1 MDPSLIRRL
10 QRLHVLR
17 AGGPERRQRGRRSME
32 ALVRDLS
39 HALEESSS
47 SSHRRRRGWRRR
59 SRSAGTLSGAPPRAY
74 SEDSGSSVG
83 EAHLSTERQISS
95 VQVSDSDEMVSTAGI
110 LSHSRRTQRH
120 RLSATACLAGPLGES
135 DSVNE
140 NFSPA
145 RLQRRKRKL
154 KRMALDSEMSQPSTS
169 SVGLPPGAGAGSVS
183 ELSRK
188 RSKMQDGYSDPRH
201 GSLRRMWK
209 RKCDRKEGGMFPPR
223 RPLQDQEEMECS
235 DLDRLHGDMLS
246 SSSLSSAGESDG
258 LDDPGVYTNDEGREG
273 DDEQSDWYH
282 EPADEPPERTARP
295 ARPAAAAAA
304 AAASGRSGPIKPSR
318 EIRAGRRRLRDR
330 RPAFSIVSSL
340 NDRVAA
346 FLQDPQQTEV
356 HLQTGGAK
364 AEEDQLGHL
373 ANLYSLRVRRDAPGS
388 FSAFKTGMTTR
399 GVLVSPEYQ
408 GRGGSG
414 DSKRR
419 RRTTPSVS
427 VDQFCVPAEPR
438 GAPSVPWLQPLQP
451 LPLAAGEAGC
461 SRPTS
466 GDGHTP
472 VPPES
477 SSPQT
482 TEEPHSPANDAE

>member
-17 AGGPERRQRGRRSME
+17 ASVAPTPPTGQHERGRRSME

-59 SRSAGTLSGAPPRAY
+59 SRSAGNLTGAPPRTY

-95 VQVSDSDEMVSTAGI
+95 VQVSDSDEMVSSAGI
-110 LSHSRRTQRH
+110 LSHSRRSQRH
-120 RLSATACLAGPLGES
+120 RLAAAAGLAGPMAES

-154 KRMALDSEMSQPSTS
+154 KRMALDGELSQPST
-169 SVGLPPGAGAGSVS
+169 SVGLPPGSVS
-183 ELSRK
+183 ELRRK
-188 RSKMQDGYSDPRH
+188 RSKMQDGYGEGRYA
-201 GSLRRMWK
+201 GVMLGKRR
-209 RKCDRKEGGMFPPR
+209 CDRKEAGSMFPPP
-223 RPLQDQEEMECS
+223 RPGQGDEEMECS
-235 DLDRLHGDMLS
+235 DLDRLHSDLMS
-246 SSSLSSAGESDG
+246 SSSLSSGGESDG

-282 EPADEPPERTARP
+282 EPADEPTER
-295 ARPAAAAAA
+295 
-304 AAASGRSGPIKPSR
+304 AASRRPVAKPSR

-346 FLQDPQQTEV
+346 FLQDPLQTEV
-356 HLQTGGAK
+356 RLQTGGGK

-373 ANLYSLRVRRDAPGS
+373 ASLYSLRVRRDAPGT
-388 FSAFKTGMTTR
+388 FSAMKTGMTTR
-399 GVLVSPEYQ
+399 GVRVDPSQ
-408 GRGGSG
+408 G
-414 DSKRR
+414 
-419 RRTTPSVS
+419 
-427 VDQFCVPAEPR
+427 
-438 GAPSVPWLQPLQP
+438 
-451 LPLAAGEAGC
+451 
-461 SRPTS
+461 
-466 GDGHTP
+466 
-472 VPPES
+472 
-477 SSPQT
+477 T
-482 TEEPHSPANDAE
+482 TEEPLSPMNDAE

>member
-169 SVGLPPGAGAGSVS
+169 SVGLPPGAGAGSVF

-188 RSKMQDGYSDPRH
+188 RSKMQDGYSDPR
-201 GSLRRMWK
+201 
-209 RKCDRKEGGMFPPR
+209 
-223 RPLQDQEEMECS
+223 
-235 DLDRLHGDMLS
+235 HGDMLS